1 MKCAKILDLCLFHK
15 IMAATL
21 FINKIIPVSKALIES
36 TDKSSDEEE
45 TLSLEVNNML
55 FQW

>member
-1 MKCAKILDLCLFHK
+1 MPKSETFVYFTKLP
-15 IMAATL
+15 TL
-21 FINKIIPVSKALIES
+21 FINEIIPVSKALVEI

-55 FQW
+55 YQ